1 MTRGMAS
8 SALIFS
14 RGPEV
19 VLTGILCDECGKPT
33 AGGNSE
39 MFSKVLL

>member
-1 MTRGMAS
+1 MTRGLAS
-8 SALIFS
+8 SALIS